1 MLDNV
6 GADKRDD
13 GGEEFERQYAEWMAI
28 FEGCP
33 EELQGELVEAVR
45 GMWERVRI
53 DEGE

>member
-1 MLDNV
+1 MLDMNSL
-6 GADKRDD
+6 DKQ
-13 GGEEFERQYAEWMAI
+13 GSEEERLFAEWMAI

-53 DEGE
+53 DDGE